1 MAPRAGFEVERN
13 ALSAH
18 VVMYVDQLNTPS
30 RTPLPSSLEFT
41 AFGEGV
47 GAFAVCWSTDTVTRS
62 LGSVPGFGNWL
73 VGRVRSWPESRKRL
87 ALQSQRANFVGPEP
101 RLA

>member
-1 MAPRAGFEVERN
+1 MRRELTRWASVEVYGRPWMAPRAGFEVERN

-47 GAFAVCWSTDTVTRS
+47 VRLPSAGRLTR
-62 LGSVPGFGNWL
+62 
-73 VGRVRSWPESRKRL
+73 
-87 ALQSQRANFVGPEP
+87 
-101 RLA
+101 